1 MSYPK
6 RALIIVFCLSVFLFI
21 YLQHVRSER
30 AQAIIQFFDAPK
42 VGDVYK
48 VKFRN
53 SLGERWVRYYK
64 IADMNENTVFF
75 YRGRLSAWN
84 VSDAFLNEF
93 ETETMVSFSAEDLQ
107 KIKAG
112 TFTNNEMK
120 NAQLVEIE
128 RRADFTPANSL

>member
-30 AQAIIQFFDAPK
+30 AQAINQFFDAPK

-75 YRGRLSAWN
+75 YRGKLVAWGIADVLLDHYETSKLLSY
-84 VSDAFLNEF
+84 SKDDLNKIRHGK
-93 ETETMVSFSAEDLQ
+93 FSNGEMYGAEL
-107 KIKAG
+107 
-112 TFTNNEMK
+112 
-120 NAQLVEIE
+120 LEIS
-128 RRADFTPANSL
+128 RQ

>member
-1 MSYPK
+1 MSYSK

-30 AQAIIQFFDAPK
+30 AQVINQFFDAPK

-75 YRGRLSAWN
+75 YRGKLVAWGITDVLLDHYETSNLLSY
-84 VSDAFLNEF
+84 SKDDLNKIRHGK
-93 ETETMVSFSAEDLQ
+93 FSNGEMYGAEL
-107 KIKAG
+107 
-112 TFTNNEMK
+112 
-120 NAQLVEIE
+120 LEIS
-128 RRADFTPANSL
+128 RQ